1 MTVHNSDPS
10 STGSLAITYIITI
23 GRAAEDTVAWNP
35 RDAPMYKTKGAEGVF
50 CYTTVGADGR
60 LVVTPRTWSG
70 G

>member
-1 MTVHNSDPS
+1 
-10 STGSLAITYIITI
+10 
-23 GRAAEDTVAWNP
+23 
-35 RDAPMYKTKGAEGVF
+35 MYRTKGAEGVF